1 MYKLAWS
8 DFTPSLP
15 DTFLVSYPESTD
27 FFFQLVFENVIY
39 IDRLN
44 ELNLFSFCK
53 IMLISGL

>member
-44 ELNLFSFCK
+44 ELV
-53 IMLISGL
+53 